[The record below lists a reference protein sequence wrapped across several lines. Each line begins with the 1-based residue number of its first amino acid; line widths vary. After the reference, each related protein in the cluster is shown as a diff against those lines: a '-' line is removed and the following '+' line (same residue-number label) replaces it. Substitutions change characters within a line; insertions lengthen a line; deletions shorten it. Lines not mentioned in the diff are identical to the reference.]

1 MTDDRFFPRR
11 GPFTLGE
18 IAAHAQLEL
27 PSPAARDF
35 VVRGVAALDVAGSD
49 ELSVF
54 CDMRHVDA
62 FATSAA
68 GAIVTNGKL
77 SNQPHNGCVLLL
89 ARDPRLAFALIG
101 LMFHPRA
108 AAEPGVHAAAQVD
121 PSAVIGEGCQID
133 CGAVIGPHVRLG
145 AGSHIGANAVIGA
158 AVEIG
163 EGCCV
168 GTNATITHAL
178 IGARVRIGSGVV
190 VGGEGFGV
198 VPGPMGLVCSAQLG
212 RVIIGDDVRIGSNST
227 VDRGAAGDTMIGAG
241 TMIDNLVQIAH
252 NVQIGRNCVFAG
264 QAGVAGS
271 TTIGDNVMVGGQ
283 TAISDHLVVGSNAR
297 IAGGSGVMRDVAA
310 GEAVAGCPAVPVR
323 QWHRQSVALARL
335 TTRKRLLEA

>member
-18 IAAHAQLEL
+18 IATQAQLEL
-27 PSPAARDF
+27 PPQVPPDF
-35 VVRGVAALDVAGSD
+35 VVRGVAALDVAEAD
-49 ELSVF
+49 ELSIF
-54 CDMRHVDA
+54 CDTRHADA
-62 FATSAA
+62 FAASSA
-68 GAIVTNGKL
+68 GAIVTSNKL
-77 SNQPHNGCVLLL
+77 SNRPHNGSFLLL

-101 LMFHPRA
+101 LMFYPRA
-108 AAEPGVHAAAQVD
+108 TAEPGVHAGAHVD

-133 CGAVIGPHVRLG
+133 CGAVIGPLVRLG
-145 AGSHIGANAVIGA
+145 ARSHVSANAVIGA

-163 EGCCV
+163 EGSVV
-168 GTNATITHAL
+168 GMNATITHAL
-178 IGARVRIGSGVV
+178 IGARARIGSGVV

-198 VPGPMGLVCSAQLG
+198 VAGPIGLVCSAQLG
-212 RVIIGDDVRIGSNST
+212 RVIIGDDVRVGSNST
-227 VDRGAAGDTMIGAG
+227 IDRGAAGDTTIGDG

-252 NVQIGRNCVFAG
+252 NVRIGRNCLFAG

-283 TAISDHLVVGSNAR
+283 TAISDHLVIGSNAR
-297 IAGGSGVMRDVAA
+297 IAGGSGVMRAVAD

-323 QWHRQSVALARL
+323 QWHRQSIALARSA
-335 TTRKRLLEA
+335 RKRALEA